1 MQDDSADG
9 ADDVD
14 AELEESV
21 AEPRHL
27 GASARGAGGAPAKLL
42 QEHVGGGGQQD
53 ADWFAANRQQLVRSN
68 LQSVEQLLDS
78 VLDVP
83 ARAVDFS

>member
-1 MQDDSADG
+1 MQDDPADG

-27 GASARGAGGAPAKLL
+27 GASARGAGGALAKLL
-42 QEHVGGGGQQD
+42 HL
-53 ADWFAANRQQLVRSN
+53 W
-68 LQSVEQLLDS
+68 
-78 VLDVP
+78 
-83 ARAVDFS
+83 